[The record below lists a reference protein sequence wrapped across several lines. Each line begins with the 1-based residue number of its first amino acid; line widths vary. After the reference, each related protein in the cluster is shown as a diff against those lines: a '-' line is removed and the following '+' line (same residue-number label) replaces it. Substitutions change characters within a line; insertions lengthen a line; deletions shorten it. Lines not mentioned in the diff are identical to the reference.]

1 PLRAPRDMS
10 VVARSAIAGTIVGLT
25 MLGLWYGS
33 DHRKA
38 AQKTATTVAG
48 SATPERMGPAADAIA
63 ARPAAKPPQSHP
75 KLADSHPAAAAAPAA
90 IDYGKRFRAATDYRS
105 FVLSALA
112 AARSGDRDAQY
123 YVHAA
128 LAYCDETYKFYFH
141 PRGKLLS
148 VDEAIEVRSDLP
160 GPSMTEAIKRAY
172 TRCNGINEA
181 KNPGWGTSG
190 EWLAKATDAGQPLAQ
205 METAQKIFLRPLTRA
220 GVVSDSENPAIAQG
234 TYTEARSLA
243 RAGVESK
250 DPQAIFD
257 MGDLQGFLKNGE
269 PNEQL
274 TKDAI
279 TWRYV
284 ACLRGLDCGV
294 DAEWHLQFCLW
305 DSNCLPQ
312 ETGADYLRRIAPMMN
327 VIDLEERA
335 RGLNAKIDA
344 GAWD

>member
-1 PLRAPRDMS
+1 MT
-10 VVARSAIAGTIVGLT
+10 VARNATVGLIVGLT
-25 MLGLWYGS
+25 VLGLWYGHDEREAS
-33 DHRKA
+33 
-38 AQKTATTVAG
+38 QKTAAPIAG
-48 SATPERMGPAADAIA
+48 AATHAASLIGSAATASATPT
-63 ARPAAKPPQSHP
+63 KPHPNLAQSHP
-75 KLADSHPAAAAAPAA
+75 AQPAVP
-90 IDYGKRFRAATDYRS
+90 AATDYGKAFRAS
-105 FVLSALA
+105 TDYRRFVLDALA
-112 AARSGDRDAQY
+112 AAQSGDRDAQY

-148 VDEAIEVRSDLP
+148 VDEAIEVRNDLP

-220 GVVSDSENPAIAQG
+220 GVVSDSEDPAIAQG
-234 TYTEARSLA
+234 TYTEARLLA
-243 RAGVESK
+243 RAGLESK

-257 MGDLQGFLKNGE
+257 MGDLLGFLKNGE

-274 TKDAI
+274 TKEAI

-312 ETGADYLRRIAPMMN
+312 ETGVDYLRRIAPMMN
-327 VIDLEERA
+327 VTDLDERA
-335 RGLNAKIDA
+335 RALNAKIDA
-344 GAWD
+344 GAWDELGLGG

>member
-1 PLRAPRDMS
+1 MT
-10 VVARSAIAGTIVGLT
+10 VARNATIGLIVGLT
-25 MLGLWYGS
+25 VSGLWCRH
-33 DHRKA
+33 DQRKA
-38 AQKTATTVAG
+38 SQKTVATIAG
-48 SATPERMGPAADAIA
+48 SATNAAASIA
-63 ARPAAKPPQSHP
+63 RAATAAAKVTKSHPNLAQSHP
-75 KLADSHPAAAAAPAA
+75 AGPAVPAAT
-90 IDYGKRFRAATDYRS
+90 DYGKAFRASTDYRS
-105 FVLSALA
+105 FVLNALA
-112 AARSGDRDAQY
+112 AAQSGDRDAQY

-148 VDEAIEVRSDLP
+148 VDEAIAVRSDLP

-172 TRCNGINEA
+172 ARCNGINEA
-181 KNPGWGTSG
+181 KNPSWGTSG

-205 METAQKIFLRPLTRA
+205 METAQKMFLRPLTRA
-220 GVVSDSENPAIAQG
+220 GVVSDSEDPAIAHG
-234 TYTEARSLA
+234 TYTDARSLV
-243 RAGVESK
+243 RAAIESK
-250 DPQAIFD
+250 DPQVIFD
-257 MGDLQGFLKNGE
+257 MGDLQGFLNHGE
-269 PNEQL
+269 PNERL

-327 VIDLEERA
+327 VIDLDQRA

-344 GAWD
+344 GAWDELGLGG

>member
-1 PLRAPRDMS
+1 MS
-10 VVARSAIAGTIVGLT
+10 VARNATIGLIVGLT
-25 MLGLWYGS
+25 VLGLWYRH
-33 DHRKA
+33 DQRKA
-38 AQKTATTVAG
+38 SRKTVATIAG
-48 SATPERMGPAADAIA
+48 SATNAAASIVSAATASAKAKESHPNLAQSPPAGPAV
-63 ARPAAKPPQSHP
+63 PAAT
-75 KLADSHPAAAAAPAA
+75 
-90 IDYGKRFRAATDYRS
+90 DYGKAFRASTDYRS
-105 FVLSALA
+105 FVLNALPA
-112 AARSGDRDAQY
+112 AQSGDRDAQY

-181 KNPGWGTSG
+181 KNPGWGTSA
-190 EWLAKATDAGQPLAQ
+190 EWLAKATDAAQPLAQ

-220 GVVSDSENPAIAQG
+220 GVVPDSEDPAIAQG

-243 RAGVESK
+243 RAGLESK

-257 MGDLQGFLKNGE
+257 MSDLLGFLKNGE